1 MECCEDCEIFILD
14 NTEQVQISEC
24 KNCRV
29 VVGPC
34 IGSVFLLECTG
45 CTFYRAEPVPKH
57 WGSLEWPDTYSG
69 GRWGPPCVPQLELA
83 SGSGQE

>member
-1 MECCEDCEIFILD
+1 MEGLLD
-14 NTEQVQISEC
+14 
-24 KNCRV
+24 KHA
-29 VVGPC
+29 
-34 IGSVFLLECTG
+34 ECTG

-83 SGSGQE
+83 SGSGQG